1 MEGAELVC
9 DRSDALARCGS
20 PDIAGAAIDLSRAA
34 SHDDAMLRH
43 ALDIG
48 RARLR
53 RRPHA
58 QVATRGLQLLE
69 DVISFLGVK
78 PSDADAAAS
87 APRPGSA
94 SGHGEDRRPC

>member
-20 PDIAGAAIDLSRAA
+20 PDIAGAALDLSRTA
-34 SHDDAMLRH
+34 SHDVATLRH
-43 ALDIG
+43 ALGIG

-53 RRPHA
+53 RRPHEH
-58 QVATRGLQLLE
+58 VATRGVQLLE

-78 PSDADAAAS
+78 RREADAVAS
-87 APRPGSA
+87 TRRPGSA
-94 SGHGEDRRPC
+94 SGRGADGAP